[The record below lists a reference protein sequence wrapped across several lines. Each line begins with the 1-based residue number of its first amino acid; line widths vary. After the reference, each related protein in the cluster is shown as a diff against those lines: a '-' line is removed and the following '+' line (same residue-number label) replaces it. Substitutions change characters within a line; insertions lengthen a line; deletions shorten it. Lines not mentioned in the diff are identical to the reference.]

1 MKINKI
7 PLDLCYELFYYNDN
21 NGILYWKILHSRY
34 CNTFKVGD
42 VVGSVSREGYIV
54 TKIKGKHAQVHRVL
68 YQLYYNIQ
76 LENEYIDHI
85 DGNQSN
91 NKKDNLRLC
100 TNGENQCNRGVQ
112 KNNKS
117 TGVKNIRIYTNKSG
131 NEYWIL
137 SVRKNR
143 VDNRTV
149 YRKDKYTLED
159 IIKIRDKLLEE
170 LHKDFKNLG

>member
-1 MKINKI
+1 MKQI
-7 PLDLCYELFYYNDN
+7 PLDLCNELFYYNDD
-21 NGILYWKILHSRY
+21 GILFWKKLHSKH
-34 CNTFKVGD
+34 CSTFKVGD
-42 VVGSVSREGYIV
+42 VVGCLKKDGYIEA
-54 TKIKGKHAQVHRVL
+54 KLKGRKVQVHRIL
-68 YQLYYNIQ
+68 YQLYHNIQ
-76 LENEYIDHI
+76 LEDQYIDHI
-85 DGNQSN
+85 DGNPSN
-91 NKKDNLRLC
+91 NRKDNLRLC
-100 TNGENQCNRGVQ
+100 TNGENQCNRKVQ

-159 IIKIRDKLLEE
+159 IIKIRDVLLEE